1 MVCEAV
7 EAKLRAAV
15 KTGRIPA
22 QGDERIA
29 AALKQRVITT
39 TELELMGEM
48 KSLRRGVIMVD
59 DFPPDF
65 GPEPGSEAA
74 ITPDAAPAQAN
85 ACAASA

>member
-39 TELELMGEM
+39 AELDLMGEM
-48 KSLRRGVIMVD
+48 KSLRRSVIMVD

-65 GPEPGSEAA
+65 GPEPGGGAA
-74 ITPDAAPAQAN
+74 STPDAAQAQAD
-85 ACAASA
+85 ACTASA